1 MTEEDHIALG
11 RHRLPLVHGHEPQAL
26 QIAAAEFAQRCE
38 RLRSRSEVDR
48 FRAKCRKGLLVEAL
62 VSGETAQLLDQLGIG
77 AAVGG
82 GHPHK
87 HA

>member
-1 MTEEDHIALG
+1 MTEEDHFALG

-62 VSGETAQLLDQLGIG
+62 VSGETAQPNAALEWQTKSLGG
-77 AAVGG
+77 EAES
-82 GHPHK
+82 
-87 HA
+87 